1 MSGIPLFKEI
11 GKGFTICDQGY
22 TIRQS
27 ESYRILHAENR
38 WCAIALALALAW
50 FVIGT
55 AGLVLGLWYNLPA
68 VVLVSLVFLALM
80 AWVFYPRKRKG
91 GPKGPPGD
99 GRTVQLLFTIQA
111 PPASLPAPPSSPTP
125 PSAS

>member
-1 MSGIPLFKEI
+1 MSGIPLFKE
-11 GKGFTICDQGY
+11 GSKGFTIEG
-22 TIRQS
+22 TALHLLHL
-27 ESYRILHAENR
+27 ESYRILHAETR
-38 WCAIALALALAW
+38 WCAILLALAW
-50 FVIGT
+50 SVIGFG
-55 AGLVLGLWYNLPA
+55 GLVLGLCYNLPA
-68 VVLVSLVFLALM
+68 VVLVSLAFLALM
-80 AWVFYPRKRKG
+80 MGVFHPRKKKG